1 MTERATRRSRLRA
14 SACDCGALAALH
26 VLAGLQPCLTFDIER
41 RPMDAADSIMGA
53 VLAELAELR
62 QEIARQEDA
71 LAAMRRTVLAQRL
84 RGSADA

>member
-1 MTERATRRSRLRA
+1 MSEKLPEPYGWSQL
-14 SACDCGALAALH
+14 GPG
-26 VLAGLQPCLTFDIER
+26 VLARADA
-41 RPMDAADSIMGA
+41 RPMDAADAIMGA

>member
-1 MTERATRRSRLRA
+1 MIERATRRSRIRA
-14 SACDCGALAALH
+14 AVRDRDALAALH
-26 VLAGLQPCLTFDIER
+26 LLAGLHPCITFDIDV
-41 RPMDAADSIMGA
+41 RPMDAADAIMGA